1 MKFHSIISSVLRKML
16 DKYHRQMTPMQRLLK
31 DLRNPLLTK
40 QAIENLE
47 ESYLALERNWLH
59 ARMYEGRTKDL
70 EQIDERIKDIY
81 GR

>member
-1 MKFHSIISSVLRKML
+1 MTFHAITSSIPRNIIE
-16 DKYHRQMTPMQRLLK
+16 KYHRQMTPMQRLLK

-81 GR
+81 DR

>member
-1 MKFHSIISSVLRKML
+1 
-16 DKYHRQMTPMQRLLK
+16 MTPVQRLLK

-40 QAIENLE
+40 QTIENLE
-47 ESYLALERNWLH
+47 DSYLALERAWVH

-81 GR
+81 DR